1 MVSIGLVHSNKT
13 QKKIDE
19 YKSVV
24 LNADSVRYATTDRI
38 YKDKSLCVQ
47 RNAWEKEY
55 NSVMDSINAY
65 ENIKGIFQI
74 KQCTIINISN
84 RKKNLI
90 ENDPL
95 LKIYNDIHLFFIE
108 KIKNICKKVNKS
120 ENDFLKESNLIYNKD
135 ARKIFGL
142 IQNE

>member
-1 MVSIGLVHSNKT
+1 MHSTAISKIGKYSSLLVCLGMVSIGLVHSNKT

-55 NSVMDSINAY
+55 NSVMDSINQAGLANKAY
-65 ENIKGIFQI
+65 IEGVQKA
-74 KQCTIINISN
+74 TIV
-84 RKKNLI
+84 K
-90 ENDPL
+90 
-95 LKIYNDIHLFFIE
+95 
-108 KIKNICKKVNKS
+108 
-120 ENDFLKESNLIYNKD
+120 
-135 ARKIFGL
+135 
-142 IQNE
+142 